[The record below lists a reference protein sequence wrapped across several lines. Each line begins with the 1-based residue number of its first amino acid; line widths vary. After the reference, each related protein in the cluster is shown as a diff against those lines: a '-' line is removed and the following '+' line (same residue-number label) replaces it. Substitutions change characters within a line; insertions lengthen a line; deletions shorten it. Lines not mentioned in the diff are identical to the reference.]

1 MIEVK
6 RIASLLLAL
15 MALIPASADNITVDG
30 TQRNYLVYV
39 PSNLGAKRPLLISCH
54 GMNQD
59 AAYQKNMLQIE
70 SVADTAKFVT
80 VFPNGIDRS
89 WDLGGERDLRFMRA
103 IIDEMVR
110 KYDIDRNKIYLSG
123 FSMGGMFTYF
133 AMNRMADVFAAFAP
147 ISGYPL
153 WGASFTSSRP
163 VPIIH
168 THGTADDVVNF
179 GGVASVLAGW
189 VKRNGCPTTAKVTK
203 PYRGSHITRHVWG
216 PGLNGVEVVLM
227 EMANKGHWISNDN
240 GVKTGEEI
248 WNFCNRFSL
257 KETRP
262 TVSFTSPKG
271 NLAFTSVGG
280 VCQTPDITLEA
291 KASDPDG
298 KVVGVA
304 YYNDG
309 QLLEE
314 LTTPPYT
321 FVLQGIGKGEHVI
334 KAVATDDEG
343 YTAQAEVS
351 VSVSEVLRNTYA
363 FSNFTENS
371 SVPDGWET
379 YDGQDSRVGYVSG
392 FSQGARVFQFTG
404 AEHDFDYGLY
414 TRNVTGGAKEGYAR
428 FASDKTNAALLL
440 YPGNYQLYV
449 RVTNWNQPSFS
460 PVTVAL
466 ETTDGETIFSDTFTP
481 DVNIGNAAANA
492 FSGSTPMAFSVDVEQ
507 YGRYMVT
514 FYTADAPWADL
525 VVGRATL
532 RRKGDV
538 SQVGDV
544 ASPLPVSVQYY
555 NLAGQLLQ
563 SAGHGLFIE
572 KTVRQD
578 GTVVCRKVR
587 K

>member
-1 MIEVK
+1 MK
-6 RIASLLLAL
+6 RNALLLLAL
-15 MALIPASADNITVDG
+15 LALISAKADDITVNG
-30 TQRNYLVYV
+30 TRRNYQVYA
-39 PSNLGAKRPLLISCH
+39 PKNLGSKRPLLISCH

-59 AAYQKNMLQIE
+59 AAYQRNMLQIE

-80 VFPNGIDRS
+80 VFPNGIDKS
-89 WDLGGERDLRFMRA
+89 WDLGGDKDLNFMKA
-103 IIDEMVR
+103 IIEEMVK

-147 ISGYPL
+147 ISGYPM

-203 PYRGSHITRHVWG
+203 PYRASHITRHVWG
-216 PGLNGVEVVLM
+216 PGTNGVEVVLM

-257 KETRP
+257 KDTTP
-262 TVSFTSPKG
+262 KVSFTSPKS
-271 NLAFTSVGG
+271 NLSFVSVGG
-280 VCQTPDITLEA
+280 ICQTPDITLEA
-291 KASDPDG
+291 EASDPDG
-298 KVVGVA
+298 KVVSVS
-304 YYNDG
+304 YYDG
-309 QLLEE
+309 EQLLGEATE
-314 LTTPPYT
+314 PPYT
-321 FVLQGIGKGEHVI
+321 FVLPSLGKGEHVI
-334 KAVATDDEG
+334 KVVAMDNEG
-343 YTAQAEVS
+343 YTAQAETSIS
-351 VSVSEVLRNTYA
+351 VNEVLRGTFA
-363 FSNFTENS
+363 FSEFSES
-371 SVPDGWET
+371 GSVPDGWET
-379 YDGQDSRVGYVSG
+379 FDGQDSRVGYAGG

-404 AEHDFDYGLY
+404 KEHDFDYGLY

-428 FASDKTNAALLL
+428 YASKKTNASMLL
-440 YPGNYQLYV
+440 YPGNYQLYA

-466 ETTDGETIFSDTFTP
+466 ETIDGETVFTDTFTP
-481 DVNIGNAAANA
+481 DVNIGNTAENA
-492 FSGSTPMAFSVDVEQ
+492 FSGSTPMAYSVDVEQ
-507 YGRYMVT
+507 QGLYMVS

-538 SQVGDV
+538 SLVSSLTSHQ
-544 ASPLPVSVQYY
+544 PVRVQYY
-555 NLAGQLLQ
+555 NLAGQPVQ
-563 SAGHGLFIE
+563 RADHGFFIE
-572 KTVRQD
+572 KTIMQD
-578 GTVVCRKVR
+578 GTVLSRVVR